1 MQEAIKFH
9 LDEHVH
15 PAIAEGLRRRGI
27 DVTTTIDA
35 DLLGAE
41 DEKHLEYCGVEGRV
55 VVTNDADF
63 LRLHTQ
69 GLFHRGIV
77 HYHAE
82 GRSIGDILRGLILIH
97 ECLAP
102 EEMVNYVEFL

>member
-1 MQEAIKFH
+1 MLEPIRFH

-35 DLLGAE
+35 ELRGAE
-41 DEKHLEYCGVEGRV
+41 DAKHLAYCGLEKRV

-63 LRLHTQ
+63 LRLHAQ
-69 GLFHRGIV
+69 GVSHQGII
-77 HYHAE
+77 YFRTE
-82 GRSIGDILRGLILIH
+82 GSSIGDILRGLILIH

>member
-1 MQEAIKFH
+1 MREAIKYH

-27 DVTTTIDA
+27 DVTTTIEA
-35 DLLGAE
+35 ELLGAE
-41 DEKHLEYCGVEGRV
+41 DEKHLEFCGVENRV

-69 GLFHRGIV
+69 GVSHRGIV
-77 HYHAE
+77 YYHTE
-82 GRSIGDILRGLILIH
+82 GRSIGDILRFLILIH

-102 EEMVNYVEFL
+102 EEMIDHLEFL